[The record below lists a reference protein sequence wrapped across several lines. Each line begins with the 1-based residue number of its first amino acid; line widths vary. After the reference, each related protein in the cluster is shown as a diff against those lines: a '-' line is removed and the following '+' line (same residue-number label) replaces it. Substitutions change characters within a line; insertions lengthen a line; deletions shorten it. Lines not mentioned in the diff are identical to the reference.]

1 MKKIPEPTKKRLVL
15 LISILNE
22 WKENRITSLEMSRLL
37 GCKDTLVRYD
47 LKFLEIKPGVSN
59 GYDVQDL
66 LKSIRLALGFAE
78 DKMIFA
84 DGVRK
89 CCIVGLGRLGA
100 ALLDD
105 GIFEGSGFKVC
116 AGFDSSVN
124 RVEMLRSTFELFPA
138 NRIETVCKAQKIE
151 YAFLCCPESETEKM
165 VQRLVNAGIKGIVN
179 YTKSVFALPKN
190 VKVQNVSPSAVL
202 LNM

>member
-1 MKKIPEPTKKRLVL
+1 MQSSKIETLPESTRKRLVQL
-15 LISILNE
+15 LSLLNQRE
-22 WKENRITSLEMSRLL
+22 ENRITSDEIGCLL
-37 GCKDTLVRYD
+37 GVKASLVRYD
-47 LKFLEIKPGVSN
+47 FRFAKVHQGFKN
-59 GYDVQDL
+59 GYDVSV
-66 LKSIRLALGFAE
+66 LKSDVKKALQFPE
-78 DKMIFA
+78 KDEKL
-84 DGVRK
+84 

-100 ALLDD
+100 ALLDEKL
-105 GIFEGSGFKVC
+105 FSGSGFKIQ

-179 YTKSVFALPKN
+179 YTKSVFAVPKN